1 MDMLSKKYFLL
12 ELPFFLLEIDTSQ
25 LAKNEKIVPT
35 YTLLVFPH
43 RPKSV
48 FFEKKKFPILSAKVS
63 GAVVPFNT
71 KKSQLVSLS
80 K

>member
-35 YTLLVFPH
+35 CLVYTFSIPH

-48 FFEKKKFPILSAKVS
+48 LFEKKSFPFYRQKYLEPLFPSIPKN
-63 GAVVPFNT
+63 PN
-71 KKSQLVSLS
+71 
-80 K
+80 

>member
-35 YTLLVFPH
+35 CLVYTFSIPH

-48 FFEKKKFPILSAKVS
+48 FFEKNFSHFIGKMYLELSFPSIPKN
-63 GAVVPFNT
+63 PN
-71 KKSQLVSLS
+71 
-80 K
+80 

>member
-25 LAKNEKIVPT
+25 LAKTEKIVPT
-35 YTLLVFPH
+35 YLVYTFSIPH
-43 RPKSV
+43 RNRSYL
-48 FFEKKKFPILSAKVS
+48 KKKFPILSAKVS

-71 KKSQLVSLS
+71 KKSQLVS
-80 K
+80 

>member
-35 YTLLVFPH
+35 CLVYTFSIPPQTEIGLF
-43 RPKSV
+43 
-48 FFEKKKFPILSAKVS
+48 
-63 GAVVPFNT
+63 
-71 KKSQLVSLS
+71 
-80 K
+80 

>member
-35 YTLLVFPH
+35 CLVYTFSIPH

-48 FFEKKKFPILSAKVS
+48 LFQ
-63 GAVVPFNT
+63 
-71 KKSQLVSLS
+71 KKSFPFYRQKYLEPSFPS
-80 K
+80 IPKNPN

>member
-35 YTLLVFPH
+35 YTFRSIPH

-48 FFEKKKFPILSAKVS
+48 LFKKKSFPFYRQKYLEPSFPSIPKN
-63 GAVVPFNT
+63 PN
-71 KKSQLVSLS
+71 
-80 K
+80 